1 MKPKTIWVTFLILCF
16 LTVVFTPPAFAPI
29 AVVPRQSADAECA
42 LAQKIGESAA
52 QKFEKDKREGLQLF
66 IKAHGLCPDDARLN
80 FNLGLAYFHYGNLKE
95 AEGYLKKAVSK
106 DEGNGDWL
114 NLLAWVMLENR
125 SNDKKALEYAQKA
138 VKLKSDVYD
147 PLGIIS
153 AKELSAKELQ
163 DSPAAFDTLIRAC
176 LANNQLYEA
185 SLNAKKATDT
195 WPKDEKIATR
205 YDTVIDDYISYY
217 LKKAETGNH
226 EDALGGLRKIDFDPT
241 VRNAYC
247 WTLHASG
254 RTEDALGEAMRA
266 KEQFHGSTILADT
279 FDQIMDRYIQA
290 CYQDFKAGKRADAVM
305 AVDKMKLRYASHTGL
320 KDAYDR
326 MMKAV
331 LNEADTIAV
340 PEPMKI
346 VSKDRKT
353 GGDGAGLL
361 DKLQSAGDVPG
372 GSEDLLVDVDINI
385 PKGKQ
390 ERPDAIAVIIG
401 NKNYARFG
409 RGIPDVDYAARDAAY
424 MKKYVTGLLGYRD
437 ENVIYTLDAT
447 QGQISRIFGSKGN
460 FRGQLCNWVK
470 PGKSDVF
477 IYYVGH
483 GAPDPEGKGAYL
495 MPVDASADYISA
507 NGYALDTFYD
517 NLEKIPARSIT
528 VVLDACFSGN
538 SAGGMLVKNVSPGI
552 LKSATP
558 VRKMNN
564 AVIFSG
570 AGKDQVS
577 HWYPE
582 KRHSLFTYFFM
593 KGLRGDADKNKN
605 KSITLSELK
614 SYLSDK
620 VPYRARRLTGR
631 EQTPVVL
638 GDELLEIVRL
648 Q

>member
-1 MKPKTIWVTFLILCF
+1 MKPKTVWVIVSILCF
-16 LTVVFTPPAFAPI
+16 FTVVVTPPAFA
-29 AVVPRQSADAECA
+29 SDAQCA

-52 QKFEKDKREGLQLF
+52 QQFKKDKREGLQLF
-66 IKAHGLCPDDARLN
+66 IKAHGLCPDDASLN
-80 FNLGLAYFHYGNLKE
+80 FNLGLAYFRYGNLKE
-95 AEGYLKKAVSK
+95 AESYLKKSVSK
-106 DEGNGDWL
+106 DDNGDWL

-125 SNDKKALEYAQKA
+125 SNKTEALEYAQKA
-138 VKLKSDVYD
+138 VKLNSK
-147 PLGIIS
+147 
-153 AKELSAKELQ
+153 
-163 DSPAAFDTLIRAC
+163 SPAAFDTLIRAY
-176 LANNQLYEA
+176 LENNQLYEA
-185 SLNAKKATDT
+185 SLNAKKARDK
-195 WPKDEKIATR
+195 WPKDEKIAKR
-205 YDTVIDDYISYY
+205 YDTAIDGYISHY

-226 EDALGGLRKIDFDPT
+226 EDALAGLRKIDFDPT

-247 WTLHASG
+247 WALHASG
-254 RTEDALGEAMRA
+254 RTEDALGEAKRA
-266 KEQFHGSTILADT
+266 KEKFHGSQILADT
-279 FDQIMDRYIQA
+279 FDEIMDRYIQA
-290 CYQDFKAGKRADAVM
+290 CYQEFKAGKRADAVM
-305 AVDKMKLRYASHTGL
+305 AVDKMKEKYAAHAGL

-326 MMKAV
+326 MMNAI

-346 VSKDRKT
+346 ASKDRKT
-353 GGDGAGLL
+353 GGEGAGLL
-361 DKLQSAGDVPG
+361 DKLQSAGDVQG
-372 GSEDLLVDVDINI
+372 GDKDLLVDVDINI

>member
-1 MKPKTIWVTFLILCF
+1 MM
-16 LTVVFTPPAFAPI
+16 
-29 AVVPRQSADAECA
+29 S
-42 LAQKIGESAA
+42 
-52 QKFEKDKREGLQLF
+52 
-66 IKAHGLCPDDARLN
+66 
-80 FNLGLAYFHYGNLKE
+80 
-95 AEGYLKKAVSK
+95 
-106 DEGNGDWL
+106 
-114 NLLAWVMLENR
+114 EN
-125 SNDKKALEYAQKA
+125 Y
-138 VKLKSDVYD
+138 

-372 GSEDLLVDVDINI
+372 GSEDLLV
-385 PKGKQ
+385 
-390 ERPDAIAVIIG
+390 EESEPDEEP
-401 NKNYARFG
+401 
-409 RGIPDVDYAARDAAY
+409 PDEESEP
-424 MKKYVTGLLGYRD
+424 D
-437 ENVIYTLDAT
+437 EEPPAEESEPDEEPPAEE
-447 QGQISRIFGSKGN
+447 SEPDEEPPEESK
-460 FRGQLCNWVK
+460 
-470 PGKSDVF
+470 
-477 IYYVGH
+477 
-483 GAPDPEGKGAYL
+483 PEEE
-495 MPVDASADYISA
+495 P
-507 NGYALDTFYD
+507 
-517 NLEKIPARSIT
+517 PAE
-528 VVLDACFSGN
+528 A
-538 SAGGMLVKNVSPGI
+538 
-552 LKSATP
+552 
-558 VRKMNN
+558 
-564 AVIFSG
+564 
-570 AGKDQVS
+570 
-577 HWYPE
+577 
-582 KRHSLFTYFFM
+582 
-593 KGLRGDADKNKN
+593 
-605 KSITLSELK
+605 
-614 SYLSDK
+614 
-620 VPYRARRLTGR
+620 
-631 EQTPVVL
+631 
-638 GDELLEIVRL
+638 
-648 Q
+648 